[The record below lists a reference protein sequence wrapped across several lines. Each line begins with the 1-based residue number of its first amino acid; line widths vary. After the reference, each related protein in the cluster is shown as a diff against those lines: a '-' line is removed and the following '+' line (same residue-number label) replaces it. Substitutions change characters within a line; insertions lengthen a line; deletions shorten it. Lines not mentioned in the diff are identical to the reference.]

1 MSELS
6 KVYSQ
11 YQGSLVSSQQE
22 YEERLKT
29 HAKTLKDRYN
39 EFLHEFV
46 ASFSRYSEN
55 QMDRLEVK
63 RIAEQFFETTEIAF
77 VAIDGSCH
85 KQQSANFISF
95 YGGAYGSKGTIS
107 LSEPTGK
114 IRYHRWELNRDV
126 SMVAF
131 VPIPPDVM
139 HTVVEETEA
148 DSPPVMTDTEVA
160 DVSSLHT
167 KIMQLAEV
175 YLAYEIAKSSSVEAP
190 RIVMLDNS
198 IGGILGNTSFSPRH
212 LFLDQGNFEGETVSK
227 GDMQIALAHPFN
239 QKLEVPS
246 TKNFQPHF
254 RIIAEAVWQ
263 ETKTVASSK
272 CREFPDKHFKGGAG
286 FLERN
291 GLGTFDK
298 DKVSFSFK
306 EDPRAS
312 WQKTVRVFE
321 RICEKLFRAKDPLGV
336 TYELKAIPGE
346 REYFRPRD
354 VMFLVGVGLR
364 ALIETCW
371 ARRIL
376 LTGIVKDSSSRFFY
390 RNFLGSVCVKRE
402 VDAAKHLALPLTD
415 RSIAE
420 LLPNLSP
427 NLKAPWATLEF
438 DSCFMTLHAEAKDD
452 VWKIKGY
459 DHPTLGETTRP
470 ERMTLRSLVQ
480 FFVAHD
486 RNIASHAIFLDRLAY
501 ASWDDKDS
509 KQFDVAT
516 DQFGTVHPLYFDGSV
531 GPGRLQ
537 KLTMYLLAV
546 LVRNHYPEALGYPEP
561 LHQADWGAKSMKRRV
576 LGLLDSSEWA
586 FRSRPL
592 SKTFREIRDRL
603 GR

>member
-6 KVYSQ
+6 KVYGQ

-22 YEERLKT
+22 YEERLRT
-29 HAKTLKDRYN
+29 HAKTLRDRYD
-39 EFLHEFV
+39 ELLHEFV
-46 ASFSRYSEN
+46 FSFSRYSEN

-63 RIAEQFFETTEIAF
+63 RIAEQFFETSEIAF

-95 YGGAYGSKGTIS
+95 YGGAYGSKGNIS
-107 LSEPTGK
+107 LAEPTGK

-139 HTVVEETEA
+139 HAVVEESEA

-175 YLAYEIAKSSSVEAP
+175 YLAYELAKSSSVEAP
-190 RIVMLDNS
+190 GIIMLDNS
-198 IGGILGNTSFSPRH
+198 IGGIMGNTSFSPLH
-212 LFLDQGNFEGETVSK
+212 ITLDQGNFEGETLSK

-239 QKLEVPS
+239 EKLGVPS
-246 TKNFQPHF
+246 TKNFQAHF
-254 RIIAEAVWQ
+254 RVIAEAVWQ
-263 ETKTVASSK
+263 QTKRVRSAACK
-272 CREFPDKHFKGGAG
+272 GFPEKHFISGAKA
-286 FLERN
+286 LEKS

-298 DKVSFSFK
+298 DSLTFTFK
-306 EDPRAS
+306 DDPRAS

-336 TYELKAIPGE
+336 TYELRGLAGQ

-371 ARRIL
+371 KRKIL
-376 LTGIVKDSSSRFFY
+376 LVGIVKDSSSRFFY
-390 RNFLGSVCVKRE
+390 RNFLGSICVKRE
-402 VDAAKHLALPLTD
+402 LDVARHLSLPLTD

-420 LLPNLSP
+420 LLPNLLAD
-427 NLKAPWATLEF
+427 LKAPWATLEF
-438 DSCFMTLHAEAKDD
+438 DSCFMTLHPEPKEGI
-452 VWKIKGY
+452 WKIKGY
-459 DHPTLGETTRP
+459 DHPAYGETTRP
-470 ERMTLRSLVQ
+470 ERLTLRSLVQ
-480 FFVAHD
+480 FFVTPD

-501 ASWDDKDS
+501 AGWDDKDS
-509 KQFDVAT
+509 ARFEIAT
-516 DQFGTVHPLYFDGSV
+516 DQFGIIDPLYFDGSTN
-531 GPGRLQ
+531 PSRLQ
-537 KLTMYLLAV
+537 KLTMYLLAI

>member
-6 KVYSQ
+6 KVYTQ
-11 YQGSLVSSQQE
+11 YQGSLVSSQKE

-29 HAKTLKDRYN
+29 HAKTLKSRYN
-39 EFLHEFV
+39 ELLNEFV

-63 RIAEQFFETTEIAF
+63 RIAEQFFETTEVAF

-95 YGGAYGSKGTIS
+95 YGGAYGSKGIIS
-107 LSEPTGK
+107 LAEPTGK
-114 IRYHRWELNRDV
+114 IRYQRWELNRDV

-148 DSPPVMTDTEVA
+148 DSPTVMTDTEVA
-160 DVSSLHT
+160 DISSLHT

-175 YLAYEIAKSSSVEAP
+175 YLAYELAKSSSVEAP
-190 RIVMLDNS
+190 RIIMLDNS

-212 LFLDQGNFEGETVSK
+212 LFLDQGNFEGETLSK
-227 GDMQIALAHPFN
+227 GDMHVALAHPFDR
-239 QKLEVPS
+239 KLAIPS
-246 TKNFQPHF
+246 SKNFQPHF
-254 RIIAEAVWQ
+254 RVIAEAVWQ
-263 ETKTVASSK
+263 ETKTVAASK
-272 CREFPDKHFKGGAG
+272 CEGFPEKNFKGGAR
-286 FLERN
+286 FLERS
-291 GLGTFDK
+291 GLGRFDEAK
-298 DKVSFSFK
+298 AAFTFK

-312 WQKTVRVFE
+312 WQKVVRIFE

-354 VMFLVGVGLR
+354 VMFLVGIGLR

-371 ARRIL
+371 KRKIL

-390 RNFLGSVCVKRE
+390 RNFLGSVCVKRSLG
-402 VDAAKHLALPLTD
+402 VAAHLSLPLTD

-420 LLPNLSP
+420 LLPNISP
-427 NLKAPWATLEF
+427 DLQAPWATLEF
-438 DSCFMTLHAEAKDD
+438 DSCFMTLHAEPKDRG
-452 VWKIKGY
+452 WEIKGY
-459 DHPTLGETTRP
+459 EHPSLGETTRP

-480 FFVAHD
+480 FFVTPD

-501 ASWDDKDS
+501 SGWDDIDS
-509 KQFDVAT
+509 AAVDIAT
-516 DQFGTVHPLYFDGSV
+516 DQFGTINPLYFENST

>member
-1 MSELS
+1 VSELS
-6 KVYSQ
+6 KVYTQ
-11 YQGSLVSSQQE
+11 YQGSLVTSQRE

-29 HAKTLKDRYN
+29 HAKTLKDRFQKLVY
-39 EFLHEFV
+39 EFI

-55 QMDRLEVK
+55 QMDRLDVK
-63 RIAEQFFETTEIAF
+63 RLAEQFFGTTEIAF
-77 VAIDGSCH
+77 VAVDGSCH
-85 KQQSANFISF
+85 KQQSANFMSF
-95 YGGAYGSKGTIS
+95 YGGAYGSKGIIS

-114 IRYHRWELNRDV
+114 IHYQRWELNRDV

-139 HTVVEETEA
+139 HHVVEDSDT
-148 DSPPVMTDTEVA
+148 DSPPVMTDSEVA
-160 DVSSLHT
+160 DISSLHT

-175 YLAYEIAKSSSVEAP
+175 YLAYELAKSSSVEAP
-190 RIVMLDNS
+190 RIIMLDNS
-198 IGGILGNTSFSPRH
+198 IGGILGNTSFSPKY
-212 LFLDQGNFEGETVSK
+212 LVLDQGTFDGETLSK

-239 QKLEVPS
+239 EKLGIPS
-246 TKNFQPHF
+246 PKNFQPHF
-254 RIIAEAVWQ
+254 RVIAEAVWQ
-263 ETKTVASSK
+263 ETKTVTASK
-272 CREFPDKHFKGGAG
+272 CKGFPERNFKGGAG
-286 FLERN
+286 YLAKI
-291 GLGTFDK
+291 GLGNLDEANATFT
-298 DKVSFSFK
+298 FN

-312 WQKTVRVFE
+312 WQKTLRVFE

-336 TYELKAIPGE
+336 TYELKALPGE

-371 ARRIL
+371 KRKIL
-376 LTGIVKDSSSRFFY
+376 LTGIVKDSGSRFFY
-390 RNFLGSVCVKRE
+390 RNFLGSVCVKRTLDPAE
-402 VDAAKHLALPLTD
+402 HLALPLTD

-427 NLKAPWATLEF
+427 DLKAPWATLEF
-438 DSCFMTLHAEAKDD
+438 DSCFMTLHPEPKDG

-459 DHPTLGETTRP
+459 EHPAYGETTRP

-480 FFVAHD
+480 FFVTPD
-486 RNIASHAIFLDRLAY
+486 RNLASHAIFLDRLSY
-501 ASWDDKDS
+501 AGWDDKDS
-509 KQFDVAT
+509 ASLEIMT
-516 DQFGTVHPLYFDGSV
+516 DQFGAVNPLYFDGST

-561 LHQADWGAKSMKRRV
+561 LHQADWGAKSMKRRI

-586 FRSRPL
+586 FRARPL

>member
-6 KVYSQ
+6 KVYNQ
-11 YQGSLVSSQQE
+11 YQGSLVSSQRE

-29 HAKTLKDRYN
+29 HAKYLKDRYQ
-39 EFLHEFV
+39 ELLHEFV
-46 ASFSRYSEN
+46 ASFSQYSEN

-95 YGGAYGSKGTIS
+95 FGGAYGSKGIIS

-114 IRYHRWELNRDV
+114 IRYQRWELNRDV

-139 HTVVEETEA
+139 HIVIDEDDAESPTVMA
-148 DSPPVMTDTEVA
+148 DSEVA

-167 KIMQLAEV
+167 KMMQLAEI
-175 YLAYEIAKSSSVEAP
+175 YLAYELAKSSSVEAP
-190 RIVMLDNS
+190 RIIMIDNS
-198 IGGILGNTSFSPRH
+198 IGGILGNTSFSPKH
-212 LFLDQGNFEGETVSK
+212 LSLDRGSFEGETISK

-239 QKLEVPS
+239 QKLGIPS

-254 RIIAEAVWQ
+254 RVIAEAVWQ
-263 ETKTVASSK
+263 ETKTITGVS
-272 CREFPDKHFKGGAG
+272 CNGFPEKHFRGGAQ
-286 FLERN
+286 FLER
-291 GLGTFDK
+291 LGIGSFDK
-298 DKVSFSFK
+298 DKVSFTFN

-312 WQKTVRVFE
+312 WQKTVRTFE
-321 RICEKLFRAKDPLGV
+321 RICEKLFRAKDPFGV
-336 TYELKAIPGE
+336 TYELKAPAGE

-371 ARRIL
+371 KRKIL

-390 RNFLGSVCVKRE
+390 RNFLGSVCAKR
-402 VDAAKHLALPLTD
+402 ALNPAKHLALPLTD

-427 NLKAPWATLEF
+427 DLKAPWATLEF
-438 DSCFMTLHAEAKDD
+438 DSCFMTLHPEPKNG

-459 DHPTLGETTRP
+459 DHPTYGETTRP

-480 FFVAHD
+480 FFISPD

-501 ASWDDKDS
+501 AGWDDEDS
-509 KQFDVAT
+509 TSFEIPT
-516 DQFGTVHPLYFDGSV
+516 DQFGIVNPLYFDGSAKL
-531 GPGRLQ
+531 GRLQ

-546 LVRNHYPEALGYPEP
+546 LVRNHYPEAIGYPEP

-576 LGLLDSSEWA
+576 IGLLESSEWA
-586 FRSRPL
+586 FRARPL